1 MYVEMANLGKIQKCQ
16 MFEMYARGEVLDWYR
31 QLMPGIKKDWTLLAK
46 FFASQFCEDEQS
58 SMKKYYSAKQTE
70 ERTPQQYYWK
80 LNSLG
85 KKAGR
90 KLIGDTDNKHV
101 EEHIKHYLDTLRDSR
116 VRTELRTAVVAR
128 GSTMEAVDEALKDYT
143 RYNRTDKSTSLKPV
157 LKPAKKPV
165 TKVSVVS
172 TYSDE
177 DSENSERE
185 TPSINSGRASTSS
198 EEDGEVKRVTFTDR
212 NKTKHPKTSARNPCS
227 HCGMENHSD
236 DKCWKLISCCHCGR
250 NHPEAY
256 CNKVCK
262 ACGSVHEKGDCAL
275 EKFFFQV
282 KDWYDPIKHAGL
294 LPKELEE
301 SLNRDAC

>member
-1 MYVEMANLGKIQKCQ
+1 MYVEMANLGKTQKCQ
-16 MFEMYARGEVLDWYR
+16 LFEMYVGGEVLDWYK

-70 ERTPQQYYWK
+70 EQTPQQYFWK
-80 LNSLG
+80 LNALG

-90 KLIGDTDNKHV
+90 KLIGVTDSKHV

-116 VRTELRTAVVAR
+116 VRTELRTAIVAR
-128 GSTMEAVDEALKDYT
+128 GSSIEAVEEALKDYT
-143 RYNRTDKSTSLKPV
+143 RYNRMDKGASLNLV

-165 TKVSVVS
+165 AKVSVVS

-177 DSENSERE
+177 DSEDSEEE
-185 TPSINSGRASTSS
+185 TPNIESDRASIST
-198 EEDGEVKRVTFTDR
+198 EGYCEMKRVTFTDR
-212 NKTKHPKTSARNPCS
+212 NKTKHPKMVTRSPCS
-227 HCGMENHSD
+227 HCGMESHPDN
-236 DKCWKLISCCHCGR
+236 KCWKLISCRHCGR
-250 NHPEAY
+250 NHPDAY

-262 ACGSVHEKGDCAL
+262 ACGNVHEKGDCAL

-282 KDWYDPIKHAGL
+282 KDWYDPIKHVGL
-294 LPKELEE
+294 LPNELEE
-301 SLNRDAC
+301 ALNGAAC